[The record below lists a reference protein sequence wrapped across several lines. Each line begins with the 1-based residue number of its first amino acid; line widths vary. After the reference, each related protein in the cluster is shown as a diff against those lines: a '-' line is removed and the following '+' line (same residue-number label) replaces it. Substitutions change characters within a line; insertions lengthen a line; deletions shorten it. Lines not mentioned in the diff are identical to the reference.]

1 MGEGCGEG
9 HRGNVVVHLG
19 LGFDPRRAGWCG
31 ASEHDLQSSRW
42 AASTMALSPVAVSEF
57 LPSSKNLMLDR
68 RDHPRSF
75 AFTRLHVS
83 RTNPRGKG
91 LRDSG
96 HHMAS
101 ESDLPQ

>member
-42 AASTMALSPVAVSEF
+42 AALTMAHSPVAVSEF
-57 LPSSKNLMLDR
+57 LSSSKELVLDR
-68 RDHPRSF
+68 RDHPRSL

-83 RTNPRGKG
+83 STNRRGKG
-91 LRDSG
+91 LRGSG
-96 HHMAS
+96 HGAAS